1 MAKGFIL
8 GIVVA
13 ILLVAG
19 GMYVYFSWGF
29 APVATSASPM
39 PLERKLAKSALH
51 AYLNKLPHPQPM
63 VPADEANL
71 IAGSKVYKEQCA
83 TCHGWIGV
91 TRTGSNPDPVYGPA
105 RTANDTGTAGGRAVV
120 GPCAPGSAPSSWFTI
135 AAVSGDDV
143 RP

>member
-83 TCHGWIGV
+83 TRSEEHTSELQSRLHLVC
-91 TRTGSNPDPVYGPA
+91 RLLL
-105 RTANDTGTAGGRAVV
+105 
-120 GPCAPGSAPSSWFTI
+120 
-135 AAVSGDDV
+135 
-143 RP
+143 